1 MHTYM
6 ASGGGNMAQ
15 VLLRAGALALVV
27 LIGILL
33 RSFHVVDD
41 NAGAVVKKILIN
53 VSLPAAIVT
62 NFSAISEVGAEM
74 LVVTALGILVNIIM
88 VLVGMALTKN
98 KSRQEQVLQMMCLPA
113 YNIGAFCLPFV
124 QSFLPALG
132 SVAAC
137 MFDVGNSFMCTGA
150 TYAFVAEYTSEER
163 RGICL
168 KDIFK
173 RLFSS
178 VPLDTYVLMF
188 LLAVCGIS
196 IPAEVLT
203 LLQPMA
209 NANAFVAMIML
220 GLLFHLELKREYLG
234 KVLKMLAF
242 RHVSAVIFALGFY
255 FLLPFDL
262 VIRQTLV
269 LICFAPMSAVAPA
282 FTGMCGGDEG
292 MASCT
297 NSLTIICSLVT
308 ITALIAVMGLNG

>member
-1 MHTYM
+1 
-6 ASGGGNMAQ
+6 MAQ

-41 NAGAVVKKILIN
+41 NAGDVVKKILIN
-53 VSLPAAIVT
+53 VSLPAAIVV
-62 NFSAISEVGAEM
+62 NFSAISTVGAEM
-74 LVVTALGILVNIIM
+74 LVVTALGILANVIM
-88 VLVGMALTKN
+88 VLVGMVLTRK
-98 KSRQEQVLQMMCLPA
+98 KSPQEQVLQMMCLPA

-150 TYAFVAEYTSEER
+150 TYAFVAEYTSQER
-163 RGICL
+163 QGIHL

-188 LLAVCGIS
+188 LLAVCGIAV
-196 IPAEVLT
+196 PDTVLT
-203 LLQPMA
+203 LLQPMSS
-209 NANAFVAMIML
+209 ANAFVAMMML

-234 KVLKMLAF
+234 RVLKMLAI
-242 RHVSAVIFALGFY
+242 RHIFAIMFALGFY

-282 FTGMCGGDEG
+282 FTGICGGDEG

>member
-1 MHTYM
+1 
-6 ASGGGNMAQ
+6 MAQ

-33 RSFHVVDD
+33 HSFHVVDD
-41 NAGAVVKKILIN
+41 NAGTAVKKILIN
-53 VSLPAAIVT
+53 VSLPAAIVV
-62 NFSAISEVGAEM
+62 NFSAISAVGVEM
-74 LVVTALGILVNIIM
+74 LVVTALGILANIIM
-88 VLVGMALTKN
+88 VLVGMVLTRKE
-98 KSRQEQVLQMMCLPA
+98 SRQEQVLQMMCLPA

-150 TYAFVAEYTSEER
+150 TYAFVAEYTSRER
-163 RGICL
+163 QGIRL
-168 KDIFK
+168 RDIFK

-178 VPLDTYVLMF
+178 APLDTYVLMF

-196 IPAEVLT
+196 IPEAVLT

-209 NANAFVAMIML
+209 SANAFVAMMML

-234 KVLKMLAF
+234 KVLKILAI
-242 RHVSAVIFALGFY
+242 RHVFAVVFALGFY

-282 FTGMCGGDEG
+282 FTGICGGDEG
-292 MASCT
+292 MASCA

-308 ITALIAVMGLNG
+308 ITTLIAAMGLNG

>member
-1 MHTYM
+1 
-6 ASGGGNMAQ
+6 MAQ

-33 RSFHVVDD
+33 HSFHVVDD
-41 NAGAVVKKILIN
+41 NAGTAVKKILIN
-53 VSLPAAIVT
+53 VSLPAAIVV
-62 NFSAISEVGAEM
+62 NFSAISAVGVEM
-74 LVVTALGILVNIIM
+74 LVVTALGILANIIM
-88 VLVGMALTKN
+88 VLVGMALTRKE
-98 KSRQEQVLQMMCLPA
+98 SRQEQVLQMMCLPA

-150 TYAFVAEYTSEER
+150 TYAFVAEYTSRER
-163 RGICL
+163 QGIRL
-168 KDIFK
+168 RDIFK

-178 VPLDTYVLMF
+178 APLDTYVLMF

-196 IPAEVLT
+196 IPEAVLT

-209 NANAFVAMIML
+209 SANAFVAMMML

-234 KVLKMLAF
+234 KVLKILAI
-242 RHVSAVIFALGFY
+242 RHVFAVIFALGFY

-282 FTGMCGGDEG
+282 FTGICGGDEG
-292 MASCT
+292 MASCA

-308 ITALIAVMGLNG
+308 ITTLIAAMGLNG

>member
-1 MHTYM
+1 MV
-6 ASGGGNMAQ
+6 Q

-33 RSFHVVDD
+33 RSFHVVED
-41 NAGAVVKKILIN
+41 NAGAAVKKILIN
-53 VSLPAAIVT
+53 VTLPAAIVI
-62 NFSAISEVGAEM
+62 NFSAITEVGGEM
-74 LVVTALGILVNIIM
+74 LAVAALGILVNVIM
-88 VLVGMALTKN
+88 ILVGMMLTK
-98 KSRQEQVLQMMCLPA
+98 KQPREEQVLQMMCLPA

-150 TYAFVAEYTSEER
+150 TYAFVAEYTAEER
-163 RGICL
+163 KGIHL
-168 KDIFK
+168 KDVFR
-173 RLFSS
+173 RLISS
-178 VPLDTYVLMF
+178 APLDTYVLMF
-188 LLAVCGIS
+188 LLTVCGIS
-196 IPAEVLT
+196 IPGSVLT

-209 NANAFVAMIML
+209 NANAFVAMMML
-220 GLLFHLELKREYLG
+220 GLLFHLELKQEYLG
-234 KVLKMLAF
+234 KVLKMLAI
-242 RHVSAVIFALGFY
+242 RHVGAVVFALAFY

-282 FTGMCGGDEG
+282 FTGTCGGDEG

-308 ITALIAVMGLNG
+308 ITALIAAMGLNG